1 MKKRQEGTFSE
12 IFDDWK
18 WILSYSKRYKG
29 AILYDTIIGI
39 AGTLLGILS
48 AIASK
53 YLIDII
59 TGYDASRFGLLLII
73 MITSSVLNLLFSS
86 LLTRISAKISLR
98 IYQDIQLD
106 IFEKI
111 IDSDWLELNKYSS
124 GDILNRFNNDVKTV
138 ADNAITWLPAI
149 VINVFHF
156 IAVFCVIF
164 HYDAKMAFLALSGA
178 PLCFLSPN
186 GACTGCAII
195 LKRCRRW
202 GAILWL
208 LKWKPSITMIS
219 SIVSA
224 SSVLIETGCRHG
236 KNSTK
241 TFIWITIISV
251 SGHISSFL

>member
-1 MKKRQEGTFSE
+1 MRIFINLMKKRQEGTFSE

-124 GDILNRFNNDVKTV
+124 GDILNRFNNDVKTI

-149 VINVFHF
+149 VINVFH
-156 IAVFCVIF
+156 
-164 HYDAKMAFLALSGA
+164 
-178 PLCFLSPN
+178 
-186 GACTGCAII
+186 TGI
-195 LKRCRRW
+195 
-202 GAILWL
+202 
-208 LKWKPSITMIS
+208 
-219 SIVSA
+219 
-224 SSVLIETGCRHG
+224 
-236 KNSTK
+236 
-241 TFIWITIISV
+241 
-251 SGHISSFL
+251 

>member
-1 MKKRQEGTFSE
+1 MDSFLQQKVTKA
-12 IFDDWK
+12 
-18 WILSYSKRYKG
+18 

-124 GDILNRFNNDVKTV
+124 R
-138 ADNAITWLPAI
+138 
-149 VINVFHF
+149 
-156 IAVFCVIF
+156 
-164 HYDAKMAFLALSGA
+164 
-178 PLCFLSPN
+178 
-186 GACTGCAII
+186 
-195 LKRCRRW
+195 
-202 GAILWL
+202 
-208 LKWKPSITMIS
+208 
-219 SIVSA
+219 
-224 SSVLIETGCRHG
+224 
-236 KNSTK
+236 
-241 TFIWITIISV
+241 
-251 SGHISSFL
+251 